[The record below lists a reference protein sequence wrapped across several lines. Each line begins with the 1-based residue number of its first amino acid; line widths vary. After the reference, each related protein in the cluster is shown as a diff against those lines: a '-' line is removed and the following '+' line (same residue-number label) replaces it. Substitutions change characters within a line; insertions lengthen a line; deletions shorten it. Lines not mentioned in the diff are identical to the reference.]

1 MAQQTEIIV
10 LWIEVRFS
18 VLDSSVV
25 AEWTCEDDSLP
36 LYCIMAG
43 SDYVLN
49 TRLTRLFLVI

>member
-1 MAQQTEIIV
+1 MAQQTEMIL
-10 LWIEVRFS
+10 LWIEVRFI

-43 SDYVLN
+43 SNHTLN
-49 TRLTRLFLVI
+49 NWLTRLFLSI